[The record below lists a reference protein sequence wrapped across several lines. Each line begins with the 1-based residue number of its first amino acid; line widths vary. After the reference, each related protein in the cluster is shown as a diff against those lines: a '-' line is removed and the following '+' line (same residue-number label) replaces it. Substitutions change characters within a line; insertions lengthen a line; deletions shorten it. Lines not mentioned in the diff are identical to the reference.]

1 MPGRRSQYQ
10 PRFFVSEAVV
20 VIVIVSS
27 LRRPT
32 ANPALPF
39 KVQVVCVIKS
49 DMAILSGKATSFQK
63 TNVANGLTP

>member
-1 MPGRRSQYQ
+1 MPGRRNQYQ
-10 PRFFVSEAVV
+10 PRFFVSEAV
-20 VIVIVSS
+20 VIVSS